1 MHKIGNVVPN
11 ILSISFTESWKII
24 FGVFIA
30 TQFALMTF
38 VLQIS
43 VQKCIENLVT
53 YAKIKTNPIHLKKS
67 IRVFE

>member
-11 ILSISFTESWKII
+11 ILLISFTESWKTI

-30 TQFALMTF
+30 TQFALITF

-43 VQKCIENLVT
+43 VQKYIENLVT
-53 YAKIKTNPIHLKKS
+53 YAKIKTNPIHLKNS
-67 IRVFE
+67 IRVFV